1 MNSQPGKQGIVQF
14 NAGKEAELELKEG
27 TVKQNVG
34 KEERVKL
41 MHDSKE
47 QLG

>member
-1 MNSQPGKQGIVQF
+1 MDSQLNV
-14 NAGKEAELELKEG
+14 GKEAVLELNEG

-34 KEERVKL
+34 KDERVKL